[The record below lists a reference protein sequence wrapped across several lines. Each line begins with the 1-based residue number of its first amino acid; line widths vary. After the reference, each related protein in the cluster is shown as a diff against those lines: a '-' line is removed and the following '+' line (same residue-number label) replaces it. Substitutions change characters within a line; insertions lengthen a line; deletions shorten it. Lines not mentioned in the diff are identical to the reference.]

1 MNMKKN
7 LFLAKSY
14 LEVSVDLKEIVYN
27 VVSSVQTKPT
37 DVIVNN

>member
-1 MNMKKN
+1 MKKN

-14 LEVSVDLKEIVYN
+14 LEVSVDQKKIVYN